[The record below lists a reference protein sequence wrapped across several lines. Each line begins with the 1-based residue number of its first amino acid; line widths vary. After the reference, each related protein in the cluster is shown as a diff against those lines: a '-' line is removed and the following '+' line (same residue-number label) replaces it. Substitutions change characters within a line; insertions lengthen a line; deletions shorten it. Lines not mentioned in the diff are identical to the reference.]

1 MTSRFISVLVLLLLA
16 LSSCTKTAPPEVA
29 SYVNGRPISYAEL
42 EKQYLIQAANLA
54 NPPTDDQTQINK
66 LDMLRQMIDAEIMFQ
81 RAEKLGLMAA
91 DADIE
96 AKLTEMRA
104 AYTAEE
110 FGKQL
115 ANRKMTLDDLKAQ
128 LRRDLSIQKLLNK
141 EITANIKITDAD
153 VTSFYQANKPRFNLP
168 EPQIHLAQI
177 AVSPAPDANIRN
189 LKNDKAQNDAQAVK
203 KIQMIEAR
211 LRQGEEFSMLAQNYS
226 EDANTIANGGDLG
239 FVGETSLEQ
248 ASPELRKMVLQLTAG
263 QHSPVVRTNGGYR
276 IFKLISKEPAGQRDL
291 NDPRVQQDIRETLI
305 SRKDQLY
312 KAAYYDVARNET
324 KVENFLAVRVRDA
337 MVKK

>member
-1 MTSRFISVLVLLLLA
+1 MTSRFISVLALLLLA
-16 LSSCTKTAPPEVA
+16 LSSCSKTAPPEIA
-29 SYVNGRPISYAEL
+29 SYVNGRPITYAEL

-115 ANRKMTLDDLKAQ
+115 ANCKMTLDDLKAQ

-141 EITANIKITDAD
+141 EISANIKITDAD
-153 VTSFYQANKPRFNLP
+153 VTAFYQANKPRFNLP
-168 EPQIHLAQI
+168 EPQINLAQI

-211 LRQGEEFSMLAQNYS
+211 LRQGEDFSMLAQNYS

-248 ASPELRKMVLQLTAG
+248 ASPELRKMVLQLNPG